1 MSVPGASREE
11 KAAARAENKAG
22 RSVGQDSG
30 GESEQAE
37 RGSTE
42 RLPHGGGMP
51 MKGERWQQ
59 TTYNVR
65 KSRYRTPKRKKD
77 IQILYEVGYSNG
89 LQQVECS
96 ARAKL

>member
-51 MKGERWQQ
+51 MKGDDGSKPRLTFPSRGIER
-59 TTYNVR
+59 T
-65 KSRYRTPKRKKD
+65 KKRKR
-77 IQILYEVGYSNG
+77 IFRYCEVGHSNG

-96 ARAKL
+96 ARANL

>member
-1 MSVPGASREE
+1 MRE
-11 KAAARAENKAG
+11 KAAAREENKAG

-51 MKGERWQQ
+51 MKGDDGSEARLTFASRGIER
-59 TTYNVR
+59 
-65 KSRYRTPKRKKD
+65 KKKRKK
-77 IQILYEVGYSNG
+77 IFRYCMRLVILMVCNRWNVVQEQSYES
-89 LQQVECS
+89 
-96 ARAKL
+96 

>member
-51 MKGERWQQ
+51 MKGDDGS
-59 TTYNVR
+59 TTFNVP
-65 KSRYRTPKRKKD
+65 KSRYRTHKKKEKD
-77 IQILYEVGYSNG
+77 IQIL
-89 LQQVECS
+89 
-96 ARAKL
+96 

>member
-51 MKGERWQQ
+51 MKGDDGSKPRLTFPSRGIER
-59 TTYNVR
+59 T
-65 KSRYRTPKRKKD
+65 KKKEEKD
-77 IQILYEVGYSNG
+77 IQIL
-89 LQQVECS
+89 
-96 ARAKL
+96 

>member
-1 MSVPGASREE
+1 MRHVGE

-42 RLPHGGGMP
+42 RLPRGGGMP
-51 MKGERWQQ
+51 MKGDDGSKPRSTFPSRGIERTQ
-59 TTYNVR
+59 
-65 KSRYRTPKRKKD
+65 KKKGK
-77 IQILYEVGYSNG
+77 GYSDT
-89 LQQVECS
+89 
-96 ARAKL
+96 ARSVIPMVCNRWNAVHELTYES